1 MKEAVYKVTFLPS
14 QRTVTAKRGEILLDV
29 LRRESQQVN
38 AVCGGKGNCGKCKAL
53 VAEGSEAFPLT
64 LTESRLLTRDEIAA
78 GYRLSCQFKV
88 MTDVRVKTED
98 SALNSAVSK
107 PPLPKASIREIS
119 PQVRVE
125 EFSLCRPDID
135 DQTSDYSRL
144 MSALVTER
152 PGIDRLSLL
161 RRLPHVIR
169 ELDYRGRAVLYGS
182 EVIDILPFSD
192 ESGIFG
198 VAIDIGTTTLA
209 VYLVDLKSGEIVAV
223 RSASNPQSAYG
234 QDVISRID
242 YAIKRDEGID
252 ELRTAVLT
260 TLNKLIDDLCKGGA
274 VSKERIYDTSIVGN
288 TTMIHIL
295 LGISPERIAS
305 SPFIPTF
312 TGGKVFESRELD
324 LEESIPNSKIYI
336 MPGIS
341 AYVGSDIT
349 ADILSSGF
357 VEDSGNVLLVDI
369 GTNGEMALKSGGRIF
384 ACSTAAGPAFEGGN
398 ISQGTIARPGA
409 VDHVWL
415 NGEGVG
421 FSTVD
426 GSYVSGICG
435 SGLIDAIA
443 VMMDAGVVSESGR
456 IRGEHFEL
464 DGAAGKVRITRRD
477 IREVQLAKAAIRA
490 GVSVLMDRV
499 GIETRDIDRILLAG
513 AFGNYIDPE
522 NALRIGMLPNV
533 PVERVSPVG
542 NAAGLG
548 AVLAVL
554 DSGIRERAESLSSE
568 VHYVELSGRKDFNEI
583 FVENLALREG

>member
-1 MKEAVYKVTFLPS
+1 MKEAVHKVIFLPS

-29 LRRESQQVN
+29 LRRESQPVS
-38 AVCGGKGNCGKCKAL
+38 AVCGGRGNCGKCKVL
-53 VAEGSEAFPLT
+53 LDEGSEAFPPT
-64 LTESRLLTRDEIAA
+64 LTEARLLTRDEIAA

-98 SALNSAVSK
+98 PEVDSAVSK
-107 PPLPKASIREIS
+107 PSLPKIMIREIS
-119 PQVRVE
+119 PQVRLE
-125 EFSLCRPDID
+125 EFSLSKPDIH
-135 DQTSDYSRL
+135 DQASDYSRL
-144 MSALVTER
+144 ISALVTER
-152 PGIDRLSLL
+152 PRIDRLNLL
-161 RRLPHVIR
+161 RNLPRIIR
-169 ELDYRGRAVLYGS
+169 EMDYRGRAVMYGS

-198 VAIDIGTTTLA
+198 VAIDIGTTTIA
-209 VYLVDLKSGEIVAV
+209 VYLADLKSGEILAV
-223 RSASNPQSAYG
+223 RSAPNPQSSYG

-242 YAIKRDEGID
+242 YTMKRDKGVD
-252 ELRTAVLT
+252 ELRAAVLT
-260 TLNKLIDDLCKGGA
+260 TLNKLIDDLCRESE

-305 SPFIPTF
+305 SPFIPAF

-324 LEESIPNSKIYI
+324 LEESIPSSKIYI

-349 ADILSSGF
+349 AGILSSGF

-369 GTNGEMALKSGGRIF
+369 GTNGEMALKRGDRIF
-384 ACSTAAGPAFEGGN
+384 TCSTAAGPAFEGGN
-398 ISQGTIARPGA
+398 ISQGTIARSGA

-415 NGEGVG
+415 NGRDIG
-421 FSTVD
+421 FSTVN
-426 GSYVSGICG
+426 GSKVSGICG

-443 VMMDAGVVSESGR
+443 VMIGAGILGESGR
-456 IRGEHFEL
+456 IKGEYFEL
-464 DGAAGKVRITRRD
+464 EGPAGIVRINKRD

-490 GVSVLMDRV
+490 GVSVLMDRA

-554 DSGIRERAESLSSE
+554 DSGIRERAEDISGSIY
-568 VHYVELSGRKDFNEI
+568 YVELSGRKDFNEI
-583 FVENLALREG
+583 FVDNLALREG

>member
-14 QRTVTAKRGEILLDV
+14 QRTATAKRGDILLCV
-29 LRRESQQVN
+29 LRRESQPVN
-38 AVCGGKGNCGKCKAL
+38 AICGGRGNCGKCKAL
-53 VAEGSEAFPLT
+53 VVEGSEAFPLT
-64 LTESRLLTRDEIAA
+64 LTETRLLTREEIAA

-88 MTDVRVKTED
+88 TTDVRVKTED
-98 SALNSAVSK
+98 IAVDSAVSK
-107 PPLPKASIREIS
+107 PPLPKALIREIS
-119 PQVRVE
+119 PHVRLE
-125 EFSLCRPDID
+125 EFSLSRPDIY

-152 PGIDRLSLL
+152 PRIDRLNLL
-161 RRLPHVIR
+161 RMLPHIIR
-169 ELDYRGRAVLYGS
+169 EIDYRGLAVMYGS

-209 VYLVDLKSGEIVAV
+209 VYLADLKSGEIVAV
-223 RSASNPQSAYG
+223 RSAPNPQSAYG

-242 YAIKRDEGID
+242 YTIKRDKGID
-252 ELRTAVLT
+252 ELRTTVLT
-260 TLNKLIDDLCKGGA
+260 TLNKLIDDLCKESA

-295 LGISPERIAS
+295 LGISPERISS
-305 SPFIPTF
+305 SPFIPAF
-312 TGGKVFESRELD
+312 TGGKVFESQELD

-349 ADILSSGF
+349 AGILSSGF

-369 GTNGEMALKSGGRIF
+369 GTNGEMALKRGDKIF

-398 ISQGTIARPGA
+398 IGQGTIARPGA
-409 VDHVWL
+409 VDHVWF
-415 NGEGVG
+415 NGEGIG
-421 FSTVD
+421 FSTVN
-426 GSYVSGICG
+426 GSNASGICG

-443 VMMDAGVVSESGR
+443 VMIDAGILGESGR
-456 IRGEHFEL
+456 IKGEYFEL
-464 DGAAGKVRITRRD
+464 DGPAGRVRINKRD

-490 GVSVLMDRV
+490 GISVLMDLA

-513 AFGNYIDPE
+513 AFGNYIDPK
-522 NALRIGMLPNV
+522 NALRIGMLPKV

-554 DSGIRERAESLSSE
+554 DSGIRERAENHSNE
-568 VHYVELSGRKDFNEI
+568 IYYVELSGRKDFNEI
-583 FVENLALREG
+583 FVDNLAFREG